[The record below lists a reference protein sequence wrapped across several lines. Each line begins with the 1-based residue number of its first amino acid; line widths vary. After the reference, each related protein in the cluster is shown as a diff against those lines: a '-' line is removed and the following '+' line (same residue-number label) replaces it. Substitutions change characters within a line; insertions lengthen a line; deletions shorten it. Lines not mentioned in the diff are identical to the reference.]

1 MVRGDGGGSGRS
13 AVVTRWRVKGP
24 PPKAATPPFPYHGL
38 LQHRPTTTTTITD
51 LATILLPPLSHSSP
65 RKFDYPCNSRS
76 INFCLSF
83 TSEGNK
89 RGSLGFRPPALGQV
103 NTLYPDD
110 HTSLC
115 VQLMA
120 RAAHTTVS
128 KALLRSNDSRIFT
141 RPCVAALKT
150 SRTSISPRLSITF
163 PCFFR
168 ESTLVAGNL
177 VCTHS
182 GVLSLRSL
190 SLSLLSS
197 NCTFYIHVSLYTF
210 SHTFLRTK
218 CANKRTRFNAPRC
231 CILLRVNKRYFDTR
245 FVIKHATCSAV

>member
-38 LQHRPTTTTTITD
+38 LQHRPTTTTITD

-190 SLSLLSS
+190 SLSLSS
-197 NCTFYIHVSLYTF
+197 RRIVLFTYTF
-210 SHTFLRTK
+210 RY
-218 CANKRTRFNAPRC
+218 TRFPIRFCERNARTNAQGLTHP
-231 CILLRVNKRYFDTR
+231 VVVFYYG
-245 FVIKHATCSAV
+245 